1 MRGELEQKAFGDNW
15 YDWWLGPV
23 RELRVVKQTRNEV
36 LMKGKCGQSGQ
47 GQLVTKK
54 EGAVG
59 EGLGNVEGEQRS
71 VTGPEF
77 QTAR

>member
-1 MRGELEQKAFGDNW
+1 MVQN
-15 YDWWLGPV
+15 WWLGPV
-23 RELRVVKQTRNEV
+23 RELRVGKQTRNEV

-59 EGLGNVEGEQRS
+59 KSRDVEGEQRS
-71 VTGPEF
+71 VT
-77 QTAR
+77 QDQNSRQQKVT